1 MKNEAPKSGEGDN
14 KGLGARIRGLQV
26 TLWTLIVPPGVWAV
40 HFIFCYLWV
49 AVSCAKMGAFPRF
62 TVAFVIGT
70 AVALAIIVA
79 SGAIAWV
86 QSRTP
91 GDPPP
96 HEAGTDVDRLRF
108 IATSTL
114 LLAGLS
120 FVAVV
125 FTAAP
130 ALMLTDCR

>member
-1 MKNEAPKSGEGDN
+1 MSNDAPRRPDRT
-14 KGLGARIRGLQV
+14 GLRDRVRGLRV
-26 TLWTLIVPPGVWAV
+26 TLWTLIVPPTVWAG
-40 HFIFCYLWV
+40 HFLFCYLWV

-62 TVAFVIGT
+62 TAAFVVGT
-70 AVALAIIVA
+70 GVALAIIVA
-79 SGAIAWV
+79 AGWIAWV

-96 HEAGTDVDRLRF
+96 HDDATDIDRLRF
-108 IATSTL
+108 LAHSTM
-114 LLAGLS
+114 LLAALS

>member
-1 MKNEAPKSGEGDN
+1 MNGER
-14 KGLGARIRGLQV
+14 LTLRRRLHRRILALRV
-26 TLWTLIVPPGVWAV
+26 TLWTLIVPPTVWAV

-49 AVSCAKMGAFPRF
+49 AVSCAQLGAFPRF
-62 TVAFVIGT
+62 TIAFIAGT
-70 AVALAIIVA
+70 GLALAIILA
-79 SGAIAWV
+79 SGVIAFV

-96 HEAGTDVDRLRF
+96 HDEGTDIDRLRF
-108 IATSTL
+108 LATATL
-114 LLAGLS
+114 LLAALS
-120 FVAVV
+120 FIAVL